1 MQTFS
6 TGKLLLTSEYVILDG
21 ALALAVPTRL
31 GQEFSCEENTTA
43 PHHILW
49 EAFHQNKPWLKIKI
63 NYKNWKIIETN
74 IPSSAQFILKT
85 LQIIQKLSLD
95 KFKDKTS
102 YHIKT
107 NLQFPANFGWGSSS
121 TLMVNLSRWANI
133 NAFELNKMVLGGSGY
148 DIAVAQEIS
157 AILYRLENN
166 QRHIERLRYSPNF
179 KNELIL
185 IHLNQKQDSRE
196 GINLYRSQPKSQKLI
211 NDFSEITKD
220 ILYTKNIGDFTELM
234 ELHEKKLSNYLKLNT
249 IKEKYFADC
258 PSFVKSLGAWGGD
271 FVLSTKF
278 SDYKNYFS
286 ERGFTTVLDYEDVV
300 L

>member
-121 TLMVNLSRWANI
+121 T
-133 NAFELNKMVLGGSGY
+133 
-148 DIAVAQEIS
+148 Q
-157 AILYRLENN
+157 
-166 QRHIERLRYSPNF
+166 
-179 KNELIL
+179 
-185 IHLNQKQDSRE
+185 
-196 GINLYRSQPKSQKLI
+196 
-211 NDFSEITKD
+211 
-220 ILYTKNIGDFTELM
+220 IGRA
-234 ELHEKKLSNYLKLNT
+234 H
-249 IKEKYFADC
+249 
-258 PSFVKSLGAWGGD
+258 V
-271 FVLSTKF
+271 
-278 SDYKNYFS
+278 
-286 ERGFTTVLDYEDVV
+286 
-300 L
+300 